1 MNKKFLT
8 KNVLQIYSDL
18 ESFINKDI
26 DLPIQFAWD
35 LEDNA
40 EKLKLI
46 VEKFYRHRDKIMQP
60 LLDKNIFEEINN
72 NQIKVKKPYIKDFE
86 KANEEINKYMETE
99 NELEI
104 KTVSK
109 NDIPKSISVK
119 DLRAIKFMIS
129 E

>member
-40 EKLKLI
+40 EKLKSI